1 MLMING
7 NAKEFIAGLYY
18 GDERFFTYKGKKYF
32 IQGYYE
38 NNMPLLEIYVIK
50 PLGDD
55 FKWRAFLTMKI
66 ILLKNLKTQKFLII
80 NLFGKLKTRLNGWIV
95 SSTE

>member
-1 MLMING
+1 MING

-38 NNMPLLEIYVIK
+38 NNKPLLEIYAIV

-55 FKWRAFLTMKI
+55 FKWRVFSEDKNYPVEKFENAKI
-66 ILLKNLKTQKFLII
+66 FDNKSFWEIENEIE
-80 NLFGKLKTRLNGWIV
+80 WV
-95 SSTE
+95 DD

>member
-1 MLMING
+1 MING

-38 NNMPLLEIYVIK
+38 NNKPLLEIYVIA
-50 PLGDD
+50 PLDDD
-55 FKWRAFLTMKI
+55 FKWR
-66 ILLKNLKTQKFLII
+66 
-80 NLFGKLKTRLNGWIV
+80 V
-95 SSTE
+95 SSDSKNYPVEKFESAKIFDNKSFWEIENEIEWVDD